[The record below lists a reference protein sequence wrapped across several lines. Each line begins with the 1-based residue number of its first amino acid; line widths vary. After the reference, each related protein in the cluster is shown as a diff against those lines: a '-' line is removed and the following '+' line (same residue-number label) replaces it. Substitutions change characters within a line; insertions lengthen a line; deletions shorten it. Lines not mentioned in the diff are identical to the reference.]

1 MNRAEPPITTLQ
13 LGMGW
18 FPEQTGGANR
28 VYYELL
34 RHLPSSGVVVNGV
47 VAGSSEVGRNSRGGV
62 HAFAPPVT
70 PLLVRWWTLR
80 RELRRML
87 TQRQPDLVV
96 SHFPLYTFPVLDLI
110 RSRPLVIHF
119 HGPWALESQIE
130 GDRTMVTRIK
140 ALLEWSVYQRGARFI
155 VLSQAFRDIL
165 HLRYGVSPRCIR
177 MVPGGVDVNR
187 FTIDLTRREARE
199 QLGWPQDRP
208 ILLVVRRLVRR
219 MGLEHLVAAID
230 QARKRIPEA
239 LLLVVGKGP
248 LAKALSDQVQLLG
261 LSKNVRM
268 LGFMPDEDLPM
279 AYRAANL
286 TVVPSVAFE
295 GFGLTVVESLAAGT
309 PALVTPVGGLPEVV
323 RDLSPGLV
331 LPAIGTSPLSE
342 GLVTALTRES
352 SLPDAEACR
361 AYALARYDWSVIA
374 GRVRGVYA
382 EALR

>member
-1 MNRAEPPITTLQ
+1 
-13 LGMGW
+13 
-18 FPEQTGGANR
+18 
-28 VYYELL
+28 
-34 RHLPSSGVVVNGV
+34 
-47 VAGSSEVGRNSRGGV
+47 
-62 HAFAPPVT
+62 
-70 PLLVRWWTLR
+70 
-80 RELRRML
+80 
-87 TQRQPDLVV
+87 
-96 SHFPLYTFPVLDLI
+96 
-110 RSRPLVIHF
+110 
-119 HGPWALESQIE
+119 
-130 GDRTMVTRIK
+130 MVTRIK